1 MNNYST
7 KAGDP
12 YVIISG
18 GLVENVPT
26 VPVFDLDVLKFGDE
40 SDIEHVQDMKAELE
54 GMFGTQ
60 PYIDLCDEFLE
71 LYKRKAR
78 KVTVVEKCVTHSGNT
93 KRRIA
98 ASIGEGGFAEP
109 CSRGGHCKMKPG
121 TDLFNR
127 AYVESHPSWVLMPH
141 PALFWTGR

>member
-18 GLVENVPT
+18 ALVENLPT

-54 GMFGTQ
+54 GFFGTQ
-60 PYIDLCDEFLE
+60 PYIDLCDEFLV
-71 LYKRKAR
+71 LHSAR
-78 KVTVVEKCVTHSGNT
+78 RS
-93 KRRIA
+93 RLL
-98 ASIGEGGFAEP
+98 EP
-109 CSRGGHCKMKPG
+109 LIEPEET
-121 TDLFNR
+121 TDSER
-127 AYVESHPSWVLMPH
+127 
-141 PALFWTGR
+141 